1 MDTSNDGDALNNA
14 SAMLLHWFMELLLT
28 SMSDLVRPLRFLLLY
43 SSVSIYQHQ
52 LIPLFSPF
60 LISSFLELYYAYQ
73 HSFFI
78 GY

>member
-1 MDTSNDGDALNNA
+1 MDTSNDGDALNNV

-43 SSVSIYQHQ
+43 YIYQHQ

-60 LISSFLELYYAYQ
+60 FISSFLELYYAYQ